1 MGDRIKII
9 VAEDNPIQR
18 DYLSHLI
25 NRLGYTT
32 IPAEDGLEA
41 LRLLQATNAQI
52 ILSDFKMPNLNGIE
66 LTREVRK
73 LTLDHYVHIIMI
85 TGMGDDEFWREAME
99 AGADDFLNKA
109 SSPAMLKARIRAATR
124 LIQHAMEL
132 ADRTRT
138 LKETHDRINED
149 LLAAANAQRQLLPDL
164 HDDFLGFRIA
174 SAFVPSSFVSG
185 DMFGCFPLDEKTLGI
200 YTVDVSGHGVRASL
214 LSVAIGHLITPEFFR
229 TKAFTADGSADPA
242 ALVADLNHR
251 FSHADNDDYFS
262 MFCGVIDTE
271 TGHLAYCQAGSPSPF
286 YVDQTGKTQSI
297 GKGGFPVGMLADV
310 LFENAAFTI
319 ATGGTLVL
327 CSDAAPET
335 ENKRN
340 EPFGSTR
347 LQDIV
352 ATMPDIG
359 ITNLPDKIITALTA
373 WRGETTLE
381 DDLTIVALERT

>member
-18 DYLSHLI
+18 EYLSRLI
-25 NRLGYTT
+25 NKLGYDP

-41 LRLLQATNAQI
+41 LRLLHESGAQI
-52 ILSDFKMPNLNGIE
+52 IISDFEMPNLNGIE

-85 TGMGDDEFWREAME
+85 TGLGDDDFWREAME
-99 AGADDFLNKA
+99 AGADDFLSKA

-124 LIQHAMEL
+124 LIHHAMEL

-138 LKETHDRINED
+138 LKETNDRISAD

-164 HDDFLGFRIA
+164 HDDVLGFRIA

-185 DMFGCFPLDEKTLGI
+185 DMFGCFPLDDTTLGI
-200 YTVDVSGHGVRASL
+200 YTVDVSGHGVHASL

-229 TKAFTADGSADPA
+229 TKAFAPGGSPDPA
-242 ALVADLNHR
+242 ALVTDLNHR
-251 FSHADNDDYFS
+251 FSGADNDDYFA
-262 MFCGVIDTE
+262 MFCGVIDTQ
-271 TGHLAYCQAGSPSPF
+271 TGHMEYCQAGAPSPF
-286 YVDQTGKTQSI
+286 YVDQTGNTRPI
-297 GKGGFPVGMLADV
+297 GDGGFPVGMLPGVAY
-310 LFENAAFTI
+310 ENASFTI
-319 ATGGTLVL
+319 DVGGSIVL
-327 CSDAAPET
+327 CSDAGPET

-352 ATMPDIG
+352 ATMPHTG
-359 ITNLPDKIITALTA
+359 LKNLPDKIIWALTE
-373 WRGETTLE
+373 WRGEKTLE